1 MQTTPLDVTAA
12 GVVIN
17 GLYGQLTIHAD
28 GSYTYKATGDADA
41 VGGPISL
48 PTR

>member
-1 MQTTPLDVTAA
+1 MASSVDA
-12 GVVIN
+12 

-41 VGGPISL
+41 VGRRRYLYLHDSGCGW
-48 PTR
+48 